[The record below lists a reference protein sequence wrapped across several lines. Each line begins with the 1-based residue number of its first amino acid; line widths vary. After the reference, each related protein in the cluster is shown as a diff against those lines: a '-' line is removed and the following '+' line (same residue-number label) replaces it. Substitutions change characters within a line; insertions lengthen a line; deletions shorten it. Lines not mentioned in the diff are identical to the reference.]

1 MSADSPPPPPPSP
14 PSVAGDVGTFWG
26 HLRVLGWTALFLIVL
41 ELALEWRAY
50 GRGWDTW
57 VFGHEAPER
66 PSAASAAPASGPSAY
81 GPTDAFPFRSRIV
94 PAARTAGVPRLWIA
108 SASYAMGGNLAE
120 EYVFP
125 VRIGD
130 LLRDAGTPTE
140 VLNAG
145 RVGRS
150 VLDNTAELRASAA
163 TWKPD
168 VAVLYQMSTDVDQLS
183 RTLGQK
189 GGLEAAA
196 GSEGLSW
203 GAAVITRTTVWPL
216 LKEEISSRV
225 TRMMPLDDGLGAEG
239 ERAFEARVRGF
250 TAACR
255 ELGIQ
260 PVLCTFATSHG
271 RDDPDPLPNHVF
283 RYNQRLSRKGWHDTV
298 DAWNDLLRRV
308 AKDEGLLLVDLAPLL
323 LGRRASFVDFV
334 HFSKAGHE
342 TVARAVVE
350 ALRGPANPR
359 PLGGEGPR

>member
-1 MSADSPPPPPPSP
+1 
-14 PSVAGDVGTFWG
+14 
-26 HLRVLGWTALFLIVL
+26 
-41 ELALEWRAY
+41 
-50 GRGWDTW
+50 
-57 VFGHEAPER
+57 
-66 PSAASAAPASGPSAY
+66 
-81 GPTDAFPFRSRIV
+81 
-94 PAARTAGVPRLWIA
+94 
-108 SASYAMGGNLAE
+108 MGGNLAE

-130 LLRDAGTPTE
+130 LLREAGTPAD

-145 RVGRS
+145 RVGTT
-150 VLDNTAELRASAA
+150 VVDNGKELRAEAA
-163 TWKPD
+163 RWKPD
-168 VAVLYQMSTDVDQLS
+168 VAILYQMSTDVDQLS

-196 GSEGLSW
+196 GSEGLAW
-203 GAAVITRTTVWPL
+203 GSEVVAKTTVWPL
-216 LKEEISSRV
+216 LKEEVSSRV
-225 TRMMPLDDGLGAEG
+225 TRMMPLDDGLGEAG
-239 ERAFEARVRGF
+239 VRAFEARVRAF
-250 TAACR
+250 TATCR

-271 RDDPDPLPNHVF
+271 RDDPDALPMHVF

-298 DAWNDLLRRV
+298 DAWNDVLRRV

-323 LGRRASFVDFV
+323 LGKRASFVDFV

-350 ALRGPANPR
+350 ALRSAANPR